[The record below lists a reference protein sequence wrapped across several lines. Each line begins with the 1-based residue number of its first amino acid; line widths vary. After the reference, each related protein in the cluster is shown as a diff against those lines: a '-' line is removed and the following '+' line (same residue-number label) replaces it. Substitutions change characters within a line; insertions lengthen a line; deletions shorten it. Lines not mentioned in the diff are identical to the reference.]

1 MASAADKSQ
10 PTPRQLAEA
19 APPSRMARST
29 LRSGPRCRRAS
40 LPQRKTRLLYER
52 ERRVVEILH
61 AARAVDRA
69 PAGLRGTD
77 RGPSPESPRPRPA
90 PPRVRW
96 RRRGSAGR
104 TGPGARV
111 DPPCRDT
118 GGTIGEPGRSAGAAR
133 HCRPRAGSRST
144 HPDSRARG
152 KDRRRL
158 LPNWGRTL
166 GWRAIGRRS
175 DRIGGRL
182 ALTVY
187 YEWEGK
193 RVAYTIVDAPALKQ
207 PATHAR
213 RLGGV
218 ELRTLTVGGR
228 LVVTWRRRDHTC
240 VLSGAGIP
248 ADVLQK
254 LAAWKAPAT

>member
-1 MASAADKSQ
+1 M
-10 PTPRQLAEA
+10 
-19 APPSRMARST
+19 
-29 LRSGPRCRRAS
+29 
-40 LPQRKTRLLYER
+40 LYER

-69 PAGLRGTD
+69 PAGLRS
-77 RGPSPESPRPRPA
+77 RIEAHRPS
-90 PPRVRW
+90 PRVR
-96 RRRGSAGR
+96 A
-104 TGPGARV
+104 
-111 DPPCRDT
+111 
-118 GGTIGEPGRSAGAAR
+118 
-133 HCRPRAGSRST
+133 
-144 HPDSRARG
+144 
-152 KDRRRL
+152 RRRL
-158 LPNWGRTL
+158 VFGGGVAGALAALALALVLILPAGTPGAPSVSQAAALALRGIAAPVPAPDPRTPTLELGERIGDVYFPNWGRTL